1 MSQSS
6 PDETFFEEVVLTST
20 KGIITIDGDG
30 WIVFANE
37 AVGEVLD
44 RNPGALVGKPVTDVL
59 TEGEGGLERIRDA
72 VDPVTGVGQLSTGLR
87 AAGDRTVAA
96 DLFVAAAE
104 QEGDRFLT
112 LTLDHRGADRDRDR
126 GGREPGELFGRLFGG
141 REEPFVVFDADDATV
156 VHCNRPA
163 RELFGGSDTGPP
175 QSARDFVVSPTVFTS
190 FLDDVTESG
199 EGRREEFSWRT
210 GGDGTRPM
218 EVVAS
223 PFDRERSLV
232 LARARDVSEQN
243 QLRAQRRRRTA
254 ALGAVGDG
262 VAVLDGTF
270 EHTYVNDSYGRL
282 LGREN
287 ADELAGE
294 PVAGFLEAGR
304 MEGEIRPAVEREGQW
319 RGTVRPAGGDGT
331 AAPVDAAFRQLE
343 DGAVVVVLREA
354 SETAGAAG
362 VDRADGPVPRTP
374 GAGLSA
380 LDGIRDRLAAAGD
393 PEAVAGGCV
402 DAAADLLGDDLG
414 CLRLEAGNALE
425 PAAMTASAERL
436 VAENP
441 GFELG
446 LSDAG
451 RAYRTGEP
459 VVRDSEGAAAADL
472 LATSAHV
479 PVGDHGVLTVA
490 TTDGQPA
497 PPAGRDA
504 LALLAVCVETALD
517 RVERTEG
524 RGGDAGRTEPTG
536 NAVLAEEF
544 VGDLVT
550 AETRA
555 EVEELVCSTL
565 AAAEP
570 YGGVWTADVDATGER
585 LRVQEAAGVPEEL
598 LSSVD
603 GAPLSAV
610 AGGAVADAIDT
621 DDVTVLDAASLFGD
635 GESPAALPGDTA
647 RVVPLTHGDKV
658 FGCAVVHVSTAA
670 AFGQSDR
677 RGLAALG
684 EICSFT
690 LSALENERLLL
701 SDEFV
706 ELEFQV
712 TDPSCLAVALS
723 DRLDTSVSMKRT
735 VRNADDEFLSY
746 VRVTDTS
753 PDAAVEAA
761 NSIGSVRDSR
771 VVNDYEYGCLI
782 EVVRATSGAEAMME
796 FGATMRSAEADCGR
810 GILVLEAPHTAD
822 VRRIVEAYQSYN
834 PESELLTKRRVD
846 RPRVAADQLRADIE
860 DELTEKQ
867 HSAVSS
873 AYYSGYYE
881 WPRESTAE
889 DVADAMGIS
898 ASTLHQHLRH
908 AHKKLL
914 TAVLE
919 RSSTRHL

>member
-6 PDETFFEEVVLTST
+6 PDGTFFEEVVLTST
-20 KGIITIDGDG
+20 TGIITIDGDG

-37 AVGEVLD
+37 AVEEVLGRD
-44 RNPGALVGKPVTDVL
+44 SEALVGEPVTGVL
-59 TEGEGGLERIRDA
+59 ADGEAALERIRDA
-72 VDPVTGVGQLSTGLR
+72 VDPATGMGRLSTTLR

-96 DLFVAAAE
+96 GLSVAAAE
-104 QEGDRFLT
+104 QDGDRFLT
-112 LTLDHRGADRDRDR
+112 LTLESRAADNSGR
-126 GGREPGELFGRLFGG
+126 REPGELFGRLFGG

-156 VHCNRPA
+156 VRCNRPA
-163 RELFGGSDTGPP
+163 RELFDGSIDTVPRRP
-175 QSARDFVVSPTVFTS
+175 VRDVVVSPTVFTS
-190 FLDDVTESG
+190 FLADVVAG
-199 EGRREEFSWRT
+199 DEGRREEFSWRT
-210 GGDGTRPM
+210 GGNETRPM

-232 LARARDVSEQN
+232 LARIRDVTERN

-254 ALGAVGDG
+254 ALGAVDDG

-270 EHTYVNDSYGRL
+270 EHRYVNDSYTRL
-282 LGREN
+282 LGCDDTD
-287 ADELAGE
+287 AVAGE
-294 PVAGFLEAGR
+294 SVARFLEADQIR
-304 MEGEIRPAVEREGQW
+304 QEIRPRVEREGRW
-319 RGTVRPAGGDGT
+319 RGTVRPVGSEGT
-331 AAPVDAAFRQLE
+331 ATPVDAAFRQLE

-354 SETAGAAG
+354 SETAR
-362 VDRADGPVPRTP
+362 VDRPVSSTP
-374 GAGLSA
+374 GAGLPA
-380 LDGIRDRLAAAGD
+380 LDGIGDRLAAAGD
-393 PEAVAGGCV
+393 PAAVAQACV
-402 DAAADLLGDDLG
+402 DAAADVLGYDLG
-414 CLRLEAGNALE
+414 CLRLEAENALE
-425 PAAMTASAERL
+425 PAAMTAGAERL
-436 VAENP
+436 VEENP

-459 VVRDSEGAAAADL
+459 VVRGGEDGTGVADL

-497 PPAGRDA
+497 PPAHRDA
-504 LALLAVCVETALD
+504 LALLAVCAETALD

-524 RGGDAGRTEPTG
+524 RQGGTGRTAPAESAAG
-536 NAVLAEEF
+536 NAVLTREV

-555 EVEELVCSTL
+555 EVEELVCATL

-570 YGGVWTADVDATGER
+570 YGGAWSADVDATGER
-585 LRVQEAAGVPEEL
+585 LRPRKAAGVPAEL

-610 AGGAVADAIDT
+610 AGGAVADAIDA
-621 DDVTVLDAASLFGD
+621 DDVTVLDAAALFDD
-635 GESPAALPGDTA
+635 GEPPAALPGNTA
-647 RVVPLTHGDKV
+647 CVVPLTYGDKV
-658 FGCAVVHVSTAA
+658 FGCVVVHVATPA
-670 AFGQSDR
+670 AFGPADR
-677 RGLAALG
+677 RTLAALG
-684 EICSFT
+684 ELCSFT
-690 LSALENERLLL
+690 LSSLENERLLL

-706 ELEFQV
+706 QLEFQV

-723 DRLDTSVSMKRT
+723 EELDTSVSMKRT
-735 VRNADDEFLSY
+735 VQNANDEYLSY

-782 EVVRATSGAEAMME
+782 EVVRATSGAEVMME
-796 FGATMRSAEADCGR
+796 FGATMRAAEADCGR
-810 GILVLEAPHTAD
+810 GTLVLEAPHTAD

-834 PESELLTKRRVD
+834 PGSELLTKRRVD
-846 RPRVAADQLRADIE
+846 RPRVAADQLRADVE
-860 DELTEKQ
+860 DDLTEKQ

-919 RSSTRHL
+919 PSSTRHL